1 MSEKGIIFNIERYCL
16 HDGPGIRTVV
26 FLKGCPLRC
35 FWCQN
40 PEGLSQEKEI
50 QFISRNCIMCRTCAS
65 ICPTQAH
72 QFVENRHIFLREKCI
87 KCGKCV
93 EYCPAKALQYTGKE
107 VSVEEVVEEI
117 LQDKAYYDLSN
128 GGVTLSGGEP
138 LMQPKFSEAILK
150 ECKLKDIH
158 TAIETSLFAPW
169 KSIEMILPYV
179 DLIMF
184 DIKHIDSNM
193 HKRVTGVS
201 NELILKNAR
210 KLLFEVKTP
219 LIVRTPIVP
228 TVNDSNEV
236 VIKIA
241 EFIHYSNNLEYYELL
256 PFHKLGQSKYQ
267 NLGLEY
273 PAKDLERPSKEK
285 MLELAKA
292 AESIGVK
299 VKIGYV

>member
-1 MSEKGIIFNIERYCL
+1 MSERGIIFNVERYCL
-16 HDGPGIRTVV
+16 HDGPGVRTVV

-40 PEGLSQEKEI
+40 PEGLSRKREI
-50 QFISRNCIMCRTCAS
+50 QFIVRNCIMCRTCAGV
-65 ICPTQAH
+65 CPVNAH
-72 QFVENRHIFLREKCI
+72 QFVEDRHIFLRERCI
-87 KCGKCV
+87 ECGRCV
-93 EYCPAKALQYTGKE
+93 EFCPAGALQYTGRE
-107 VSVEEVVEEI
+107 VSAEEVVREV
-117 LQDKAYYDLSN
+117 LQDRAYYDLSK

-138 LMQPKFSEAILK
+138 LMQPEFSKAILMR
-150 ECKLKDIH
+150 CKAAGIH
-158 TAIETSLFAPW
+158 AAVETSLYTPW
-169 KSIEMILPYV
+169 RNIEMILPYV

-184 DIKHIDSNM
+184 DIKHIDGSV

-201 NELILKNAR
+201 NELILENAR
-210 KLLFEVKTP
+210 KLLFEVAIP

-228 TVNDSNEV
+228 TVNDSSEV

-241 EFIHYSNNLEYYELL
+241 EFIRGSSNLEYYELL

-285 MLELAKA
+285 MLELAEA
-292 AESIGVK
+292 AKSVGVK
-299 VKIGYV
+299 VRVGHV

>member
-1 MSEKGIIFNIERYCL
+1 MSERGIIFNVERYCL
-16 HDGPGIRTVV
+16 HDGPGVRTVV

-40 PEGLSQEKEI
+40 PEGLNRKREI
-50 QFISRNCIMCRTCAS
+50 QFIVRNCIMCRTCAS
-65 ICPTQAH
+65 VCPANAH
-72 QFVENRHIFLREKCI
+72 QFVEDRHIFLRERCI
-87 KCGKCV
+87 DCGRCV
-93 EYCPAKALQYTGKE
+93 ESCPAGALQYTGRE
-107 VSVEEVVEEI
+107 VSVEEVVEEV
-117 LQDKAYYDLSN
+117 LQDKDYYDLSK

-138 LMQPKFSEAILK
+138 LMQPEFSKAVLEG
-150 ECKLKDIH
+150 CKLMGIH

-169 KSIEMILPYV
+169 ESVEMVLPYV

-184 DIKHIDSNM
+184 DIKHIESSV

-201 NELILKNAR
+201 NELILENAR
-210 KLLFEVKTP
+210 KLLFEAKVP

-228 TVNDSNEV
+228 TVNDSREV
-236 VIKIA
+236 VVKIA
-241 EFIHYSNNLEYYELL
+241 EFIRSSSNLEYYELL

-285 MLELAKA
+285 MLELARA
-292 AESIGVK
+292 AEGVGVK
-299 VKIGYV
+299 VRVGRV

>member
-1 MSEKGIIFNIERYCL
+1 MRERGIIFNVERYCL
-16 HDGPGIRTVV
+16 HDGPGVRTVV

-40 PEGLSQEKEI
+40 PEGLNRKREI
-50 QFISRNCIMCRTCAS
+50 QFIVRNCIMCRTCAS
-65 ICPTQAH
+65 VCPTNAH
-72 QFVENRHIFLREKCI
+72 QFVEDRHIFLRERCI
-87 KCGKCV
+87 DCGRCV
-93 EYCPAKALQYTGKE
+93 ESCPAGALQYTGRE
-107 VSVEEVVEEI
+107 VSVEGVVEEV
-117 LQDKAYYDLSN
+117 LQDKDYYDLSK

-138 LMQPKFSEAILK
+138 LMQPEFSKAVLEG
-150 ECKLKDIH
+150 CKLMSIH

-169 KSIEMILPYV
+169 ESVEMVLPYV

-184 DIKHIDSNM
+184 DIKHIESSV

-201 NELILKNAR
+201 NELILENAR
-210 KLLFEVKTP
+210 KLLFEAKVP

-228 TVNDSNEV
+228 TVNDSSEV
-236 VIKIA
+236 VVKIA
-241 EFIHYSNNLEYYELL
+241 EFIRGSSNLEYYELL

-285 MLELAKA
+285 MLELARA
-292 AESIGVK
+292 AEGVGVK
-299 VKIGYV
+299 VRVGRV

>member
-1 MSEKGIIFNIERYCL
+1 MSERGIIFNVERYCL
-16 HDGPGIRTVV
+16 HDGPGVRTVV

-40 PEGLSQEKEI
+40 PEGLNRKREI
-50 QFISRNCIMCRTCAS
+50 QFIVRNCIMCRTCAS
-65 ICPTQAH
+65 VCPANAH
-72 QFVENRHIFLREKCI
+72 QFVEDRHIFLRERCI
-87 KCGKCV
+87 DCGRCV
-93 EYCPAKALQYTGKE
+93 ESCPAGALQYTGRE
-107 VSVEEVVEEI
+107 VSVEEVVEEV
-117 LQDKAYYDLSN
+117 LQDKDYYDLSK

-138 LMQPKFSEAILK
+138 LMQPEFSKAVLEG
-150 ECKLKDIH
+150 CKLMGIH

-169 KSIEMILPYV
+169 ESVEMVLPYV

-184 DIKHIDSNM
+184 DIKHIESSV

-201 NELILKNAR
+201 NELILENAR
-210 KLLFEVKTP
+210 KLLFEAKVP

-228 TVNDSNEV
+228 TVNDSSEV
-236 VIKIA
+236 VVKIA
-241 EFIHYSNNLEYYELL
+241 EFIRSSSNLEYYELL

-285 MLELAKA
+285 MLELARA
-292 AESIGVK
+292 AEGVGVK
-299 VKIGYV
+299 VRVGRV